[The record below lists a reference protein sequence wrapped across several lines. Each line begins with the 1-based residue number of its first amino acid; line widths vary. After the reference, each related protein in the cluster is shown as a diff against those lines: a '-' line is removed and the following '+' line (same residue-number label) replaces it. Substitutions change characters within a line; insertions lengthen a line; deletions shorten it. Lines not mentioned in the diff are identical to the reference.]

1 MGKNTR
7 RQIQH
12 KDDFHNVEIGCDSV
26 EECDFIDWC
35 SEAAQLKIIDDFE
48 YQPQSIK
55 LFEAAN
61 YIDWKGKSRSLLR
74 EHVYSPDF
82 KITFN
87 PKSYQ
92 TLVKEFKLP
101 HKALQESTF
110 QVYLDVKGEFQRG
123 DGGRS
128 FSINQKW
135 VYQKT
140 GIYVQK
146 IVPKDFFKTC
156 GCPQSCF
163 KTRKTGKTRKAFAE
177 CKSISEV
184 FGI

>member
-7 RQIQH
+7 RQIQYR
-12 KDDFHNVEIGCDSV
+12 DDFHNIDVNCDSV
-26 EECDFIDWC
+26 EECDYIDWC
-35 SEAAQLKIIDDFE
+35 SEAAQLSIIQDFE

-55 LFEAAN
+55 LFDAVE
-61 YIDWKGKSRSLLR
+61 YINWKGQSRSLLR
-74 EHVYSPDF
+74 EHIYSPDF
-82 KITFN
+82 KIMFN
-87 PKSYQ
+87 PQSYQ
-92 TLVKEFKLP
+92 ILAKEFKLP
-101 HKALQESTF
+101 HKALQDNTF

-146 IVPKDFFKTC
+146 IIPKDFFKAC
-156 GCPQSCF
+156 GCPAKCF
-163 KTRKTGKTRKAFAE
+163 LTRKTGRPRKAFVAF
-177 CKSISEV
+177 KSIKEV
-184 FGI
+184 FAI

>member
-1 MGKNTR
+1 MGKNSR
-7 RQIQH
+7 RQFPYR
-12 KDDFHNVEIGCDSV
+12 DSFHNVDLQMDSI
-26 EECDFIDWC
+26 EECDFIEWC
-35 SEAAQLKIIDDFE
+35 IEAAQLGLIQDFA
-48 YQPQSIK
+48 YQPPSIK
-55 LFEAAN
+55 LFDAVD
-61 YIDWKGKSRSLLR
+61 YIAFDGKRKSLLR

-82 KITFN
+82 LIVLN
-87 PKSYQ
+87 ARSYQ
-92 TLVKEFKLP
+92 TLAKQFKLP
-101 HKALQESTF
+101 HSAAQNSTF
-110 QVYLDVKGEFQRG
+110 QVYLDVKGTFQKS

-140 GIYVQK
+140 GIYVVK
-146 IVPKDFFKTC
+146 TIPKEFFKAC
-156 GCPQSCF
+156 GCPQNCF